1 MKFLFN
7 ALSNIIN
14 GSANAIF
21 ALVLPPL
28 LITKMSLE
36 EYALW
41 SYCLQT
47 GALIGYLNL
56 GVQTAVGRY
65 VALYKE
71 KNDNESI
78 LNVIRTADRILYL
91 MFFIGILAS
100 IMLSLN
106 IQYLVKISQQD
117 LVLLAPDVI
126 LIVSIG
132 YCVSLLLNSY
142 AGYFVGIRA
151 NHVPMWINL
160 LSKVILGF
168 LIVIF
173 VEKGLFFLSLIFLIV
188 NLLAYFL
195 SYIYWRRQNV
205 ASLISKL
212 RHYSDS
218 MQFIKF
224 CLGLSVWNLGMLLVT
239 GMNSTI
245 VGYYSF
251 SDVAYFTIANGLVM
265 ALIGFVSTGLNPLI
279 QVFTGMHANN
289 KSKNIAAV
297 IVHLNNVLSFLMLLF
312 FIMYHSV
319 NDFIFTNWL
328 TSEYVGPVSDFVN
341 LLIISA
347 CVRVLNVP
355 YALSL
360 IATGNQSKA
369 LLGAL
374 IEGSSNFI
382 LALILCSL
390 WGVGY
395 LPLAMIISSIIGT
408 LYNVF
413 VNMSLMKNDIPLY
426 KLDLLSFQPVCLLFG
441 ILFFYI
447 NPIVSYGLLSVSFI
461 SFFYTYK
468 GFDFSIVKVKTEK
481 EV

>member
-142 AGYFVGIRA
+142 AGYFV
-151 NHVPMWINL
+151 
-160 LSKVILGF
+160 
-168 LIVIF
+168 
-173 VEKGLFFLSLIFLIV
+173 
-188 NLLAYFL
+188 Y
-195 SYIYWRRQNV
+195 
-205 ASLISKL
+205 
-212 RHYSDS
+212 
-218 MQFIKF
+218 
-224 CLGLSVWNLGMLLVT
+224 
-239 GMNSTI
+239 
-245 VGYYSF
+245 
-251 SDVAYFTIANGLVM
+251 
-265 ALIGFVSTGLNPLI
+265 
-279 QVFTGMHANN
+279 
-289 KSKNIAAV
+289 
-297 IVHLNNVLSFLMLLF
+297 VLTM
-312 FIMYHSV
+312 
-319 NDFIFTNWL
+319 
-328 TSEYVGPVSDFVN
+328 
-341 LLIISA
+341 
-347 CVRVLNVP
+347 
-355 YALSL
+355 
-360 IATGNQSKA
+360 
-369 LLGAL
+369 
-374 IEGSSNFI
+374 
-382 LALILCSL
+382 
-390 WGVGY
+390 
-395 LPLAMIISSIIGT
+395 
-408 LYNVF
+408 
-413 VNMSLMKNDIPLY
+413 
-426 KLDLLSFQPVCLLFG
+426 FQCG
-441 ILFFYI
+441 
-447 NPIVSYGLLSVSFI
+447 
-461 SFFYTYK
+461 
-468 GFDFSIVKVKTEK
+468 
-481 EV
+481 

>member
-1 MKFLFN
+1 MKFFLN

-28 LITKMSLE
+28 LVSKMSLE

-56 GVQTAVGRY
+56 GVQTGVGRY

-78 LNVIRTADRILYL
+78 RNVIGIANRILYL
-91 MFFIGILAS
+91 MFFIGIIVS
-100 IMLSLN
+100 IILSLN
-106 IQYLVKISQQD
+106 IQHLVTISQEN
-117 LVLLAPDVI
+117 LIPLAQDVI
-126 LIVSIG
+126 FIISIG
-132 YCVSLLLNSY
+132 YCISLLINSY
-142 AGYFVGIRA
+142 AGYFIGIRK
-151 NHVPMWINL
+151 NHVPMWFNL
-160 LSKVILGF
+160 LSKVLLGF

-173 VEKGLFFLSLIFLIV
+173 VEEGLLCLSVIFLMV
-188 NLLAYFL
+188 NIFTYFL
-195 SYIYWRRQNV
+195 SYIYWRRQDV
-205 ASLISKL
+205 ANYISSLKF
-212 RHYSDS
+212 YSDS
-218 MQFIKF
+218 RDFVKF

-251 SDVAYFTIANGLVM
+251 ADVAYFTIANGLVM
-265 ALIGFVSTGLNPLI
+265 ALIGFASTGLNPLI

-289 KSKNIAAV
+289 RSENIATIV
-297 IVHLNNVLSFLMLLF
+297 IHLNNILSLLILF
-312 FIMYHSV
+312 AFIAYHFV
-319 NDFIFTNWL
+319 ENVMFTSWL
-328 TSEYVGPVSDFVN
+328 NPEYSEPVSHFVS

-347 CVRVLNVP
+347 CFRVLNVP

-369 LLGAL
+369 LFGAL
-374 IEGSSNFI
+374 IEGGSNFF
-382 LALILCSL
+382 LAVILCSIM
-390 WGVGY
+390 GVSY

-408 LYNVF
+408 IYNIF
-413 VNMSLMKNDIPLY
+413 VNIPLNKIDIPIV
-426 KLDLLSFQPVCLLFG
+426 KMDLISIQSASLIFG
-441 ILFFYI
+441 LLFFYI
-447 NPIVSYGLLSVSFI
+447 QPIVSYILLSLSFFSFI
-461 SFFYTYK
+461 YMYR
-468 GFDFSIVKVKTEK
+468 DFKYLNVKNGS
-481 EV
+481 